1 VPSGAPPFERSLSIP
16 GSVDVPEAAVTL
28 TASRYS
34 GPDPDWTDLGHSV
47 SSELPLQD
55 AALMRVML
63 QGVDG
68 PLLVRSRRPGDRF
81 RPFGAPGHRKVQDLL
96 VDRKVPRDLR
106 DRVPIV
112 VDARGEIVWVV
123 GHAIAEACRVTA
135 PERGVVV
142 LEARRHRP
150 AST

>member
-1 VPSGAPPFERSLSIP
+1 
-16 GSVDVPEAAVTL
+16 
-28 TASRYS
+28 
-34 GPDPDWTDLGHSV
+34 V